1 MAETTYDFKKL
12 GAVDTVDEIQEGDTV
27 LVERGGS
34 IYRVAGGQVGG
45 AGGYLL
51 ELGVGELT
59 DMGEIAV
66 QFCIERDVTDMI
78 SAYMK
83 GSHVCI
89 KYDVASIGEDFEVYP
104 LTPYAAL
111 LSLTDVGV
119 MGDGYSGIYWGEMSF
134 SGNVVDVVFTNGNPL
149 PTEASATSLNLLG
162 GAKPVATEA
171 SDGEL

>member
-1 MAETTYDFKKL
+1 MAESTYDFKKL

-51 ELGVGELT
+51 ELEAGDVTLDSDAGQLVVT
-59 DMGEIAV
+59 K
-66 QFCIERDVTDMI
+66 DVTDMVA
-78 SAYMK
+78 AYQGGWNVVLK
-83 GSHVCI
+83 L
-89 KYDVASIGEDFEVYP
+89 P
-104 LTPYAAL
+104 
-111 LSLTDVGV
+111 LSLMEEETEEAFYASLV
-119 MGDGYSGIYWGEMSF
+119 MLADMGYQSSEYAGLYFGAVMIEG
-134 SGNVVDVVFTNGNPL
+134 GLPAVFTNGNPL